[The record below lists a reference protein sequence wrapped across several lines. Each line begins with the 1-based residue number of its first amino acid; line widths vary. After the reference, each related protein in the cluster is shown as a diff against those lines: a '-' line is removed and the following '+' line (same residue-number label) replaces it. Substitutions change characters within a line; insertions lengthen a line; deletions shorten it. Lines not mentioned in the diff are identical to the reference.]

1 MQQSLSFSL
10 GIRSLNTFHENR
22 TGLLLP
28 AKSMTNVFSSKD
40 EYCT

>member
-1 MQQSLSFSL
+1 MKIGQVYYY
-10 GIRSLNTFHENR
+10 R